1 MRRKDIQGYEGLYYV
16 TDTGEVW
23 SYDREYTLPV
33 NGTTHIRLGR
43 LLKQQLSTGYP
54 TAFLCKEGIMQ
65 QYKVHRLVAIHFI
78 ENPKNLPWINHI
90 DGNKKNPNY
99 TNLEWVTPKQNTAHA
114 ISTGLQ
120 DRMVPFKFGTNH
132 YLSKLTSDDVR
143 SIRNLKQEGL
153 SDRDIAKKFNVTRNC
168 ITQIIKKQTWKHVL

>member
-1 MRRKDIQGYEGLYYV
+1 MRRKDIKGYEGLYYV

-23 SYDREYTLPV
+23 SYDREYTLPI

-43 LLKQQLSTGYP
+43 LLKQHKACGYP
-54 TAFLCKEGIMQ
+54 FVALCKDGIVK

-78 ENPKNLPWINHI
+78 ENPNNLPYINHI
-90 DGNKKNPNY
+90 DCNKTNAHY

-114 ISTGLQ
+114 ILNGLHPELI
-120 DRMVPFKFGTNH
+120 VKFGINH
-132 YLSKLTSDDVR
+132 YLSKITSDDVR
-143 SIRNLKQEGL
+143 LIRKLKKDGL

-168 ITQIIKKQTWKHVL
+168 ITQVIKKQTWKHVL